1 MGETTGLTRTLAGH
15 ALIGCADGPQG
26 TGHGAGSL
34 NYHHPHPLRP
44 PAPTT
49 HTRSGLRRP
58 PPEATSNGTMVG
70 VDPAFMFTKT
80 A

>member
-15 ALIGCADGPQG
+15 ALIGCADGSQD

-34 NYHHPHPLRP
+34 NYHHPHLLRP
-44 PAPTT
+44 PAPTAGG
-49 HTRSGLRRP
+49 HQRRDD
-58 PPEATSNGTMVG
+58 GWCR
-70 VDPAFMFTKT
+70 PAFMFTKT